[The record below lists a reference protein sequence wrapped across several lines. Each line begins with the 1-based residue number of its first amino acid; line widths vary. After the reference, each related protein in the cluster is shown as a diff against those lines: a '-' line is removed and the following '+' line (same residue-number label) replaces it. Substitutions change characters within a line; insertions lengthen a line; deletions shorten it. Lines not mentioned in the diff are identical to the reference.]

1 MRLAQPFPSTEP
13 CIRTADNDGPAT
25 TNGDRNHPGRERR
38 IRPIVL
44 HGCRLVAAT
53 ASYGAYPDDLLA
65 AIHGCEQKHGHAGG
79 GACCGA
85 LPVQV
90 TDSGERCG
98 CSRLAEPIDGRSS
111 RRARGPIRRTSP
123 SRYAA
128 RTRPPPPPG
137 APTTPPHP
145 PPPPPPSR
153 PSPRHPPPLRPPP
166 PL

>member
-13 CIRTADNDGPAT
+13 CIRPADTDGPAN
-25 TNGDRNHPGRERR
+25 TNGDRNHPGMERR

-90 TDSGERCG
+90 TDNGE
-98 CSRLAEPIDGRSS
+98 
-111 RRARGPIRRTSP
+111 ARVLSP
-123 SRYAA
+123 SR
-128 RTRPPPPPG
+128 
-137 APTTPPHP
+137 APHT
-145 PPPPPPSR
+145 
-153 PSPRHPPPLRPPP
+153 
-166 PL
+166 